1 MSRVRIEV
9 RGRPGRALRLT
20 AASHRFTPK
29 GYTLLASVSLLLL
42 VSCVTPG
49 PKPQLYYH
57 EVSTDDTGLAID
69 RDLLASAKL
78 SEDQKR
84 SGEDLLLFFHSAES
98 SLESYIDALEKN
110 LETTETLGRKYGT
123 ADAIV
128 GGVSGLSSPAIIFAT
143 AAVAV
148 PIAGAIWIAIGQSIQ
163 QFKITPEIEK
173 ARAQL
178 KDARR
183 LLDLLPDTV
192 AAFRGLVFA
201 DTEAE
206 ATKRFRHWHRYLEN
220 VKHKVLHFFS
230 ASERPPS

>member
-1 MSRVRIEV
+1 MRNVRCRR
-9 RGRPGRALRLT
+9 RGTPAYT
-20 AASHRFTPK
+20 AAGDRVTSK
-29 GYTLLASVSLLLL
+29 WSLLLASVALLSA
-42 VSCVTPG
+42 VSCVPPG
-49 PKPQLYYH
+49 PRPQDYYR
-57 EVSTDDTGLAID
+57 EVSTGDTGLAID

-148 PIAGAIWIAIGQSIQ
+148 PIAGAVWIAIGQSIQ
-163 QFKITPEIEK
+163 QFEINPEIEK
-173 ARAQL
+173 SRAHL
-178 KDARR
+178 KEARR

-192 AAFRGLVFA
+192 TAFRGLVFA
-201 DTEAE
+201 DSEAE

-230 ASERPPS
+230 ATERPPS

>member
-1 MSRVRIEV
+1 MKTVRCRRRGTSAYATAGYRV
-9 RGRPGRALRLT
+9 T
-20 AASHRFTPK
+20 SK
-29 GYTLLASVSLLLL
+29 WSLLPASVALLLL
-42 VSCVTPG
+42 VACVP
-49 PKPQLYYH
+49 PNPRPQDYYR
-57 EVSTDDTGLAID
+57 EVSASDTGLTID

-78 SEDQKR
+78 SEEQKH
-84 SGEDLLLFFHSAES
+84 SGEELLLFFHSAES

-163 QFKITPEIEK
+163 QFEINPKIEK
-173 ARAQL
+173 SRAHL
-178 KDARR
+178 KEARR

-192 AAFRGLVFA
+192 TAFRGLVFA

-230 ASERPPS
+230 TTEQPSS